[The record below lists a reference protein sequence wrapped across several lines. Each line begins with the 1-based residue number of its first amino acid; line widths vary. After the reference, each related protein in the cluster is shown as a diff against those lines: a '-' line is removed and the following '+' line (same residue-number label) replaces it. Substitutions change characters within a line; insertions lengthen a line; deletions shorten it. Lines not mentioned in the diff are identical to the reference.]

1 MFLSVCCVFK
11 CCCVFECLMVLVV
24 CLSVCCVFVFV
35 CVSVSTADG
44 QAVCSARIESISS
57 PWRKEEKC
65 VLLRRD
71 VNSFQ
76 INLLQVLNT
85 PHNP

>member
-44 QAVCSARIESISS
+44 QAVCSAIG
-57 PWRKEEKC
+57 
-65 VLLRRD
+65 
-71 VNSFQ
+71 
-76 INLLQVLNT
+76 
-85 PHNP
+85 